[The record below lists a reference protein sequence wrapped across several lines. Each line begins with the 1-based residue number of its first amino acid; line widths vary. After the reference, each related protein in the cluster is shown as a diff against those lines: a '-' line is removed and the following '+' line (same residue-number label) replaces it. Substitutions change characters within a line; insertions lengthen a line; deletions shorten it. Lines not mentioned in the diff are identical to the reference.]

1 MHVIIV
7 NCSEVQSIKML
18 CNCLLT
24 VVTTR
29 QSKASTREAWW
40 FGTHETLALGWV
52 KQATGEV
59 LLDTHIPA
67 QS

>member
-1 MHVIIV
+1 
-7 NCSEVQSIKML
+7 ML

-29 QSKASTREAWW
+29 QSKASTQEAWW
-40 FGTHETLALGWV
+40 FGTHGTLALGWV

-59 LLDTHIPA
+59 LLDTHISA